1 MVHDAEAQAE
11 DDKRKKELADVRN
24 QADTLVYTTE
34 KSLKEHGDKLEAA
47 VKENIEKEMENLK
60 QKLTSENV
68 GDIKEGIDKLSAAA
82 QKLAEVLYAQNNQ
95 SGDASQA
102 GSAYAQEEPSKKD
115 ENVVDADFEEVK
127 DDKK

>member
-1 MVHDAEAQAE
+1 MMQKPMQKMINA
-11 DDKRKKELADVRN
+11 KKELADVRN

-60 QKLTSENV
+60 QKLTSENA
-68 GDIKEGIDKLSAAA
+68 GEIKEGIDKLSAAA

-95 SGDASQA
+95 GGDASQTT
-102 GSAYAQEEPSKKD
+102 GSAYAQEETSKKD